1 MSNGRVRLILII
13 LTTITRSPMFKK
25 NHVPLTMASQKQME
39 ANLNVV
45 VLRVKKFKLI
55 SAMGI
60 LVIKG
65 LLMVVIY
72 YLLLKDEANRIN

>member
-1 MSNGRVRLILII
+1 
-13 LTTITRSPMFKK
+13 
-25 NHVPLTMASQKQME
+25 MASQKQME

-45 VLRVKKFKLI
+45 VLRVKTFRLI
-55 SAMGI
+55 SAMGT

-65 LLMVVIY
+65 LLMLVIY

>member
-1 MSNGRVRLILII
+1 
-13 LTTITRSPMFKK
+13 
-25 NHVPLTMASQKQME
+25 ME

-45 VLRVKKFKLI
+45 VLKVKNFRLI

-65 LLMVVIY
+65 LLMLVIY
-72 YLLLKDEANRIN
+72 YLLLKDEATRIN

>member
-1 MSNGRVRLILII
+1 
-13 LTTITRSPMFKK
+13 
-25 NHVPLTMASQKQME
+25 MASQKQME

-45 VLRVKKFKLI
+45 VLRVKTF

-72 YLLLKDEANRIN
+72 YLLLKDEANMIN

>member
-1 MSNGRVRLILII
+1 
-13 LTTITRSPMFKK
+13 MFLK
-25 NHVPLTMASQKQME
+25 NHVPLTMASQKLIE

-45 VLRVKKFKLI
+45 VLQVIFFKLI
-55 SAMGI
+55 NAMGV

-72 YLLLKDEANRIN
+72 YLLLNDEANRIN

>member
-1 MSNGRVRLILII
+1 
-13 LTTITRSPMFKK
+13 MFKK